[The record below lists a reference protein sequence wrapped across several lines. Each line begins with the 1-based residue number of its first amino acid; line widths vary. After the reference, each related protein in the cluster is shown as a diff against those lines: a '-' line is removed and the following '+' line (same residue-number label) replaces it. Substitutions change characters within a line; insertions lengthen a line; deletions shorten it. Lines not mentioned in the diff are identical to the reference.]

1 MKAREVI
8 RIGRRRVRAACTAA
22 SPEATPS
29 SSLLARELDDQ
40 DGVLGNRADQNN
52 EGDLRENL
60 DGHPSHEQ
68 ALDGRSHAQRHDQDD
83 RQGQLPAFVLRDEN
97 EEDEESGCAEDE
109 ESRRAA
115 LLLLESK
122 VRPLKSNTIRKTFWA
137 SSSILCNAAPVAT
150 PGAAT
155 PCTSAAGKR

>member
-1 MKAREVI
+1 TGGVHSGFAGGDTLI
-8 RIGRRRVRAACTAA
+8 F
-22 SPEATPS
+22 
-29 SSLLARELDDQ
+29 LLARELDDQ

-52 EGDLRENL
+52 EADLRENV
-60 DGHPSHEQ
+60 DGHASHEQ
-68 ALDGRSHAQRHDQDD
+68 ACDRGEQVHRYDQDD

-122 VRPLKSNTIRKTFWA
+122 VRPLKSNTIRMTFWA

-155 PCTSAAGKR
+155 PCTSAAAKKL